1 MTVSAAAVK
10 GGRTVNS
17 LVVGVGGQG
26 VLLASEVLAE
36 VAVLSGLEAKKSE
49 VHGMAQRGGGVVSDL
64 RFGKKV
70 HSPLISRGEAD
81 FLVSFEKLETLRY
94 LDYLRASS
102 WVLVNDQEILPLP
115 VSSGREKYPGGI
127 ERKIRSAG
135 LHCKVVDGLALAA
148 RAGNQRA
155 VNSVI
160 LGVLSRLMPFTE
172 EIWAEALRNHAPA
185 KYLDANMKAFELG
198 RRRRTR

>member
-1 MTVSAAAVK
+1 MTVSAATDN
-10 GGRTVNS
+10 GRTVNV

-26 VLLASEVLAE
+26 VLLAGEVLAE
-36 VAVLSGLEAKKSE
+36 VAVLSGLEVKKSE
-49 VHGMAQRGGGVVSDL
+49 VHGMAQRGGSVVSHL

-70 HSPLISRGEAD
+70 HSPLIPRGEAD
-81 FLVSFEKLETLRY
+81 FLISFEKLETLRY
-94 LDYLRASS
+94 LDHLRASS

-115 VSSGREKYPGGI
+115 VSSGREKYPAGI

-135 LHCKVVDGLALAA
+135 LRCKIIDGLGLAA

-160 LGVLSRLMPFTE
+160 LGVLSRMMPFTE
-172 EIWAEALRNHAPA
+172 EIWGQALRNHVPA

-198 RRRRTR
+198 RRRRIS